1 MKYIKKNKLLKIL
14 IVITIIT
21 VITSIYLSATLDK
34 AVKEEITNNII
45 ALKNTIKTSKITNL
59 NTLIKSLS
67 NNLITA
73 SFIWLLGISIIGIPV
88 VLGIYLFK
96 VLLLILEIIF
106 FIINI
111 KYTNIFFIL
120 IYLLPNILN
129 ILIYF
134 ILIYYSINYSLILIK
149 VLFLKKEYKLKQITK
164 RYIKILFFILLC
176 IFITN
181 LIEILLIPRL
191 LILLI

>member
-34 AVKEEITNNII
+34 ATKEEITNNII
-45 ALKNTIKTSKITNL
+45 TLKNTIKTSKITNL

-96 VLLLILEIIF
+96 VLLLTLEIIF

-134 ILIYYSINYSLILIK
+134 ILIYYSINYSIILIK
-149 VLFLKKEYKLKQITK
+149 VLFFKKEYKLKQITK

-181 LIEILLIPRL
+181 LIEILLIPRI

>member
-1 MKYIKKNKLLKIL
+1 MKKNKLLKIL
-14 IVITIIT
+14 IILTIII
-21 VITSIYLSATLDK
+21 VIISIYLSATLDK
-34 AVKEEITNNII
+34 TTKEEITNNII
-45 ALKNTIKTSKITNL
+45 VLKNTIKTSKITNL
-59 NTLIKSLS
+59 STLIKSFS

-73 SFIWLLGISIIGIPV
+73 SIIWLLGISIIGIPI

-96 VLLLILEIIF
+96 VLLLTLEIIF

-111 KYTNIFFIL
+111 KYTNIFFIF
-120 IYLLPNILN
+120 IYLLPSILN

-149 VLFLKKEYKLKQITK
+149 VLFFKKDYKLKQITK
-164 RYIKILFFILLC
+164 RYIKILLLILLS

-181 LIEILLIPRL
+181 LIEILLIPRI